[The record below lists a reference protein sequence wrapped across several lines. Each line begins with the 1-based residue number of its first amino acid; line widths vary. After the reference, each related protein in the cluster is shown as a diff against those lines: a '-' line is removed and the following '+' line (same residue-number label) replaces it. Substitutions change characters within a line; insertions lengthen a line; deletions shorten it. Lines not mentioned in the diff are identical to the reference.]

1 MLAFLAGS
9 LLVVGVIGAAICYK
23 FTQVPVPPSGK
34 KKVRVPDFD
43 VGLSLGFTRPTLI
56 PV

>member
-23 FTQVPVPPSGK
+23 FTQVPLPSAK
-34 KKVRVPDFD
+34 KKARVPDFD
-43 VGLSLGFTRPTLI
+43 VGLSLGFTRPNVV

>member
-9 LLVVGVIGAAICYK
+9 LLVVAVIGAAICYK
-23 FTQVPVPPSGK
+23 FVEAPTIPQK

-43 VGLSLGFTRPTLI
+43 VGLSLAFTRPTII

>member
-43 VGLSLGFTRPTLI
+43 VGLSLGFTRPTII